1 MGYKFCSLV
10 VAFLLIASFST
21 LSFRFAEA
29 ADVKYESYSAATL
42 TDFSAL
48 DIYFMA
54 QTFTATSDHNVTDI
68 VLWFYR
74 LGSPGLFN
82 VSIRETTVDGV
93 PESVNL
99 ADCNNTDGDT
109 FSNVLGNPTRVMFKL
124 SSEIVLSEGTEYA
137 IVVSWPSNGDESN
150 QLRWVEG
157 WDSYAGGK
165 LVQGTAN
172 GQDWDEGDFGDDA
185 YFEIWDIEIQYSL
198 TMITLGSGEVTP
210 GNQTYLSGTNV
221 NINAINA
228 AGWSFTGW
236 SGDASGNANTT
247 ILMDSDKTVTATF
260 TQNAIPEMSSNVML
274 LLLIAMT
281 LGIALVVKK
290 RILLNHSD

>member
-1 MGYKFCSLV
+1 MGCKFCSLV
-10 VAFLLIASFST
+10 IVFLLIASFST
-21 LSFRFAEA
+21 LSFRFAVA
-29 ADVKYESYSAATL
+29 ADVKYESYSTAAL
-42 TDFSAL
+42 NDFSSL
-48 DIYFMA
+48 DINFMA
-54 QTFTATSDHNVTDI
+54 QTFNATSDHNVTDI

-74 LGSPGLFN
+74 LGLPGLFN

-93 PESVNL
+93 PTSLDL
-99 ADCNNTDGDT
+99 ADCNNTDGDA
-109 FSNVLGNPTRVMFKL
+109 FSNVLGNPTKVVFKL
-124 SSEIVLSEGTEYA
+124 SSEIILSANTEYA

-157 WDSYAGGK
+157 WDSYTGGK
-165 LVQGTAN
+165 LVQGAAN
-172 GQDWDEGDFGDDA
+172 GEDWDEGDFGDDA

-198 TMITLGSGEVTP
+198 KMITVGNGDVSP
-210 GNQTYLSGTNV
+210 GNQTYVSGTNI
-221 NINAINA
+221 NINATNS

-247 ILMDSDKTVTATF
+247 IVMDGNKTVTATF
-260 TQNAIPEMSSNVML
+260 TQNTIPEMPSNAMM

-290 RILLNHSD
+290 RSLLNHND